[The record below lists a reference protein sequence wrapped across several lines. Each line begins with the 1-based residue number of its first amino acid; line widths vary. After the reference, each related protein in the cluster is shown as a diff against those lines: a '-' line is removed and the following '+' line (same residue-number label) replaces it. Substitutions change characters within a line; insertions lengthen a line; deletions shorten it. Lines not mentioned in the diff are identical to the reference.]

1 MATKKKII
9 KLQNGGTAIATDTL
23 YVKRVPHIGDEVTH
37 RLTVDDMADYVA
49 AVYPPYVH
57 PNHSGDVTSVAD
69 GATTIAN
76 DAVTNAKLAD
86 MAANSIK
93 GNNTGGI
100 ADPLDL
106 TAAQVRSLINVA
118 DGANNYVH
126 PNHSGDVTS
135 MADGATTIAADAV
148 TNTKLAD
155 MAANSIKGN
164 NTGGAADPSDLTAA
178 QVRTLINVADGAN
191 NYVHPNHSGDVT
203 SVADGATTIAA
214 DAVTYAK
221 MQNVSAAS
229 KLLGRGDSGAGDPQE
244 ITLGSGLTMTGTT
257 LSASGSA
264 TITTQEEGTPLSST
278 VTTLNFTGAGATA
291 SGAGATTTIDIPG
304 YTHPN
309 HTGDVTSV
317 ADGATT
323 IANDAVSNAKLANMA
338 ANSIKGNNTG
348 GAADPVDLTA
358 AQTRTLL
365 NVADGAN
372 NYVHPNHSGDVT
384 SVADGA
390 TTIAND
396 AVTYAKMQ
404 NVSAASK
411 LLGRGDSGSGD
422 PQEITLGTNLTMS
435 GTTLNAAGGSGSP
448 AGGAN
453 TIQYNDA
460 SAFGGVTRF
469 KEHGGDVVLDS
480 SSSPT
485 TPSAGSVKLF
495 GRSDGGRMLPALL
508 GPTGRFSTLQPSFA
522 NNRIATWSPAGNSTV
537 ITADGNQ
544 ALTNTGTI
552 TAANVAT
559 TNRHT
564 WSRRIEYLVT
574 VAAATAVAGFRAVAA
589 QWGIGGAAGD
599 GGFHFVCRWGPATG
613 VATATNRAFVGMNA
627 AVTAPTDVQPSSIV
641 NIMGFGWDAADA
653 NIQFMHNDG
662 AGTATKVDMGA
673 SFPVPTVDRTSIY
686 ECSIFCAPNASSVT
700 YQITNLASGATA
712 SGTASTDLPANTT
725 LLAPRGWMSVGGTN
739 SVIGIALMGLYIESD
754 F

>member
-9 KLQNGGTAIATDTL
+9 KLQNGGTALATDTL
-23 YVKRVPHIGDEVTH
+23 YIMRVPHIGDDVTH
-37 RLTVDDMADYVA
+37 RLTVDGMADYVA

-76 DAVTNAKLAD
+76 DAVTNAKLANV
-86 MAANSIK
+86 ATATIK
-93 GNNTGGI
+93 GRTTGGTG
-100 ADPLDL
+100 DPEDL
-106 TAAQVRSLINVA
+106 TAAQAR
-118 DGANNYVH
+118 
-126 PNHSGDVTS
+126 
-135 MADGATTIAADAV
+135 AV
-148 TNTKLAD
+148 L
-155 MAANSIKGN
+155 
-164 NTGGAADPSDLTAA
+164 
-178 QVRTLINVADGAN
+178 NVADGAN

-203 SVADGATTIAA
+203 SVADGATTIAN
-214 DAVTYAK
+214 DAVT
-221 MQNVSAAS
+221 N
-229 KLLGRGDSGAGDPQE
+229 
-244 ITLGSGLTMTGTT
+244 T
-257 LSASGSA
+257 
-264 TITTQEEGTPLSST
+264 
-278 VTTLNFTGAGATA
+278 
-291 SGAGATTTIDIPG
+291 
-304 YTHPN
+304 
-309 HTGDVTSV
+309 
-317 ADGATT
+317 
-323 IANDAVSNAKLANMA
+323 KLANMA
-338 ANSIKGNNTG
+338 ANSVKGNNTG
-348 GAADPVDLTA
+348 GAADPLDLTA

-372 NYVHPNHSGDVT
+372 NYVHPNHTGEVT
-384 SVADGA
+384 STADGA
-390 TTIAND
+390 TVIAND

-422 PQEITLGTNLTMS
+422 PQEITLGTNLSMS

-453 TIQYNDA
+453 TIQYNNA

-508 GPTGRFSTLQPSFA
+508 GPTGRFSALQPSFA
-522 NNRIATWSPAGNSTV
+522 NNRIARWTPAGNSTV
-537 ITADGNQ
+537 IDSDGNQ

-653 NIQFMHNDG
+653 NIQFMHNDA

-673 SFPVPTVDRTSIY
+673 NFAVPTSDRTKVY

-700 YQITNLASGATA
+700 YQITDLATGNTA
-712 SGTASTDLPANTT
+712 AGTASTDLPANTT